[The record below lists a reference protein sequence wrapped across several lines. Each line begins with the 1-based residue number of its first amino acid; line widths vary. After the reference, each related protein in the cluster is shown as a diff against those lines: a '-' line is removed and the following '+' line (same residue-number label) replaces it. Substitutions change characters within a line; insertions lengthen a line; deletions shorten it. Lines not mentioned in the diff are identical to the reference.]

1 MGREFGSKARD
12 ARPAAEGQD
21 GASLLVCPDVPVMPL
36 LTASPERAVA
46 MSRLPSPDPAT
57 DPDAERW
64 AALAARDAA
73 ADGTFVYAVRTTGVY
88 CRPSCPSRP
97 ARPEN
102 VTFHRTC
109 AEAEA
114 AGFRPCRR
122 CRPDAPG
129 LPERRAEA
137 IARACRLIETAETA
151 PTLAALA
158 QGAGMSAYHF
168 HRVFKAATGV
178 TPRAYAAAHRAAS
191 LVARLPGAGSVTE
204 ALYEAGYG
212 AASRFYAEGAPRLGM
227 APALYRKG
235 GTGLRIRFGI
245 GACSLGAILVAA
257 TDRGICAILLG
268 EAPAPLLE
276 DLQDRFPEAEIV
288 GGDPDFEGWMA
299 KVIGLVEAPGRGLDL
314 PLDIRGTAFQQRVW
328 EALRRIPVGS
338 TASYAEIARAIGL
351 PTASRAVAQ
360 ACGANPI
367 AVAIPCHRVVRA
379 DGGLSGYRWGV
390 ARKRDLL
397 RREAGG

>member
-1 MGREFGSKARD
+1 MS
-12 ARPAAEGQD
+12 
-21 GASLLVCPDVPVMPL
+21 VMPRL
-36 LTASPERAVA
+36 ATPAKPQSAA
-46 MSRLPSPDPAT
+46 MRFVPSPDPAT
-57 DPDAERW
+57 DPDADRW
-64 AALAARDAA
+64 AALAARDAG

-88 CRPSCPSRP
+88 CRPSCASRA

-102 VTFHRTC
+102 VSFHRTC

-129 LPERRAEA
+129 LGARRAEA

-158 QGAGMSAYHF
+158 GAAGMSAYHF
-168 HRVFKAATGV
+168 HRVFKDATGV

-191 LVARLPGAGSVTE
+191 LAARLPGAGSVTE

-235 GTGLRIRFGI
+235 GAGLRIRFGI

-276 DLQDRFPEAEIV
+276 DLQDRFPGAEIV
-288 GGDPDFEGWMA
+288 GGDPEFEGWMS
-299 KVIGLVEAPGRGLDL
+299 KVIGVVEAPGRGLDL

-360 ACGANPI
+360 ACGSNPI

-379 DGGLSGYRWGV
+379 DGALSGYRWGV

-397 RREAGG
+397 QREAGG

>member
-1 MGREFGSKARD
+1 
-12 ARPAAEGQD
+12 
-21 GASLLVCPDVPVMPL
+21 MPR
-36 LTASPERAVA
+36 LTAPAKPQSSAA
-46 MSRLPSPDPAT
+46 MRFVPSPDPAT
-57 DPDAERW
+57 DPDADRW
-64 AALAARDAA
+64 AALAARDPR
-73 ADGTFVYAVRTTGVY
+73 ADGSFVYAVRTTGVY
-88 CRPSCPSRP
+88 CRPSCASRP

-102 VTFHRTC
+102 VTFHRTG

-129 LPERRAEA
+129 LAERRAEA
-137 IARACRLIETAETA
+137 VARACRLIETAETA
-151 PTLAALA
+151 PTLAELA
-158 QGAGMSAYHF
+158 GAAGMSAYHF

-178 TPRAYAAAHRAAS
+178 TPRAYGAAHRAAGI
-191 LVARLPGAGSVTE
+191 AAHLPGAGTVTE

-227 APALYRKG
+227 APTQYRKG
-235 GTGLRIRFGI
+235 GVGLRIRFGI

-268 EAPAPLLE
+268 EAPEPILQ
-276 DLQDRFPEAEIV
+276 DLQDRFPGAEIV

-299 KVIGLVEAPGRGLDL
+299 RVIGLVEAPGRGLDL

-351 PTASRAVAQ
+351 PAATRAVAQ

-367 AVAIPCHRVVRA
+367 AVAIPCHRVVRS
-379 DGGLSGYRWGV
+379 DGALSGYRWGV

-397 RREAGG
+397 TREAEG